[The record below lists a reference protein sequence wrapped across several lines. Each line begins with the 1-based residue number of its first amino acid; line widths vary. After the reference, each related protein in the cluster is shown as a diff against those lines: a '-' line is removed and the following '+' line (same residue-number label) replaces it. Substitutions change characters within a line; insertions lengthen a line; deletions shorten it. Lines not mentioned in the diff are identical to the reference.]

1 MTSELTR
8 RAFMGGIFL
17 GKEDRDTA
25 DNINA
30 ILEYPG
36 DLLATFEAN
45 VTDMIR
51 NENENM
57 VFMGTGGRL
66 SIFRWGYRFL
76 SLEKGGAEVKAG
88 SSPELHVAN
97 WLDCVRS
104 RKPPYCNE
112 VAGHYSAMA
121 CHICNISYKEHRQVT
136 WQKEWDL

>member
-57 VFMGTGGRL
+57 VFMGTGGAFEHLPLGL
-66 SIFRWGYRFL
+66 SIPVFGKGRRGGEGRFL
-76 SLEKGGAEVKAG
+76 SRA
-88 SSPELHVAN
+88 
-97 WLDCVRS
+97 
-104 RKPPYCNE
+104 
-112 VAGHYSAMA
+112 A
-121 CHICNISYKEHRQVT
+121 CRQLARLRAQSKEAILR
-136 WQKEWDL
+136 